1 MFPKMDGLMCAIT
14 GPFLKNP
21 KLTKIITSQCH
32 LPGEAPSPH
41 LEVPQHQF
49 DLIEGM
55 VTLRKGTKKK
65 KKSIRTKYRSDI
77 KKKKKERKKKRKKR
91 E

>member
-1 MFPKMDGLMCAIT
+1 MCALT
-14 GPFLKNP
+14 RPFLKNL

-32 LPGEAPSPH
+32 LPREAPSPH
-41 LEVPQHQF
+41 LEDPQHQF

-55 VTLRKGTKKK
+55 VTLRKGTKK